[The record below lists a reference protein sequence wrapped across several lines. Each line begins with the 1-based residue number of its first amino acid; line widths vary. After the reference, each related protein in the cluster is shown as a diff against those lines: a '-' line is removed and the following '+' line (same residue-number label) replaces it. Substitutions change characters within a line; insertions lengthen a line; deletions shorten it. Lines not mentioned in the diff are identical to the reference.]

1 MSTFTLGLRRL
12 VRSVA
17 AAALAIAVGIL
28 CISIS
33 GFPAAESAQ
42 SLLVGAVGSTQAWGA
57 TLNEVVPLVLIG
69 LAWIVA
75 IRAARIN
82 IGFQGQMLAGAICA
96 TFTGTH
102 VATGVGHVGLAIAV
116 VAAAAGGAVL
126 AGIAAGLAQW
136 RGVPEIIS
144 TLLLNFIMVQ
154 VVAWLIRGPM
164 MQPGQE
170 LPQSSSVD
178 AGAVW
183 PTLLSGTPLHYDIL
197 LAVGLAILVAWAFK
211 STRAGWRVRMTGDNA
226 EAAQHAGIATSRV
239 GIGAMLVSGA
249 LSGIAGG
256 SLVLS
261 SLLGNLVEGIDGG
274 FGLVGIAVAL
284 LAGNSA
290 LACIPAAVLL
300 AGLHQGGA
308 LMETTS
314 GVPPTLVGI
323 IQGLVII
330 AVAVAANIQTGV
342 LSKTWLVLRQSL
354 TNAAGIR
361 APRGA
366 AE

>member
-1 MSTFTLGLRRL
+1 MSDFVLGLRRL
-12 VRSVA
+12 MHSVA
-17 AAALAIAVGIL
+17 AAAIAVAAGIL
-28 CISIS
+28 CVHIS
-33 GFPAAESAQ
+33 GFPAAESAN

-57 TLNEVVPLVLIG
+57 TLNEVVPLLLVG

-82 IGFQGQMLAGAICA
+82 VGFQGQMLAGAICA
-96 TFTGTH
+96 TWTGTH
-102 VATGVGHVGLAIAV
+102 LTGGSHVELVVAVI
-116 VAAAAGGAVL
+116 AAAAGGAFL
-126 AGIAAGLAQW
+126 AGIAAALAQW

-144 TLLLNFIMVQ
+144 TLLLSFIMVQ
-154 VVAWLIRGPM
+154 AVAWLIRGPM
-164 MQPGQE
+164 MQPGQD
-170 LPQSSSVD
+170 LPQSSPVD
-178 AGAVW
+178 AGAAW

-197 LAVGLAILVAWAFK
+197 LAVGLAVLVAWAFR
-211 STRAGWRVRMTGDNA
+211 STRAGWRVRMTGDNP
-226 EAAQHAGIATSRV
+226 EAAQHAGIATARV
-239 GIGAMLVSGA
+239 GLAAMLVSGA
-249 LSGIAGG
+249 LSGVAGG

-261 SLLGNLVEGIDGG
+261 SLLGNLVDGVDGG

-300 AGLHQGGA
+300 AGLDQGGA
-308 LMETTS
+308 LMESTS

-323 IQGLVII
+323 VQGLVII
-330 AVAVAANIQTGV
+330 GVAVAAHLHTGV
-342 LSKTWLVLRQSL
+342 FTKTWTALRQSL
-354 TNAAGIR
+354 PGTVRVR